1 MRYPDRQTSHVSG
14 PRGFRHALCDRG
26 GRKRRARALRAAA
39 RLSLEDVAE
48 AIGSSPSTIGNW
60 ERGIRQP
67 RSAVA
72 LRYGEFLSALIG
84 AGLDTVAG

>member
-1 MRYPDRQTSHVSG
+1 VSTSATEAITISLVRHLCTSG
-14 PRGFRHALCDRG
+14 
-26 GRKRRARALRAAA
+26 RARALREAA

-67 RSAVA
+67 RTAVA